1 MTGHTGY
8 ITHARKI
15 LKLPQPAIEPVAGMT
30 EEKQETTDEET
41 VDLT

>member
-15 LKLPQPAIEPVAGMT
+15 LKLQPQPTPEKPLET
-30 EEKQETTDEET
+30 EEKQETTDEAAESA
-41 VDLT
+41 